1 MRLMPLSMFKFELK
15 LTLKMMHM
23 NHRLLLFLF
32 LLILIG
38 GAASAQY
45 QPRIGRMV
53 SLKVAGGPEVP
64 AFEAKT
70 GQTQGKIILMFHDR
84 RGLDDQMKKEA
95 ERLMSEAQAT
105 VLALDIFERKKPA
118 DSLQAEAVIRQLDEQ
133 RVRNIIQ
140 AGLDYAGKFARI
152 QTVGWGTGGAWS
164 LQAAIMAGQRGYGCV
179 VYYGKTELDTVKFR
193 ALAGP
198 VMGCYGKKDKLVT
211 SKWVSDFGEAIKA
224 AGKEFSPL
232 LFEAGHGFA
241 QPGTTGY
248 NPDAARKAGIAVV
261 EFLKKNFETP
271 FRKPTDAG
279 EKE

>member
-1 MRLMPLSMFKFELK
+1 MPLMRRSMFKFGQNSYLP
-15 LTLKMMHM
+15 MMQRIS
-23 NHRLLLFLF
+23 NLLLVF
-32 LLILIG
+32 ILIVVNG
-38 GAASAQY
+38 WSALAQY

-179 VYYGKTELDTVKFR
+179 VYYGKTELDTVKLR

-232 LFEAGHGFA
+232 FFEAGHGFA

-248 NPDAARKAGIAVV
+248 NTDAARKAGTAVV